1 MPRDELK
8 CFLRQG
14 KIARIDVSKILD
26 GNACVRGQSI
36 KVCFFVEDAPL
47 DQDPVSGN
55 ADLARVAFRRGQQ
68 RSWKHAAQAIQLDS
82 RPYSARCGWVV
93 ARLLKAHT
101 ACERGFKTPG
111 RVRQSAETRLRIPAK
126 LPCPPSHGHLTAT
139 PRYNGTRIRP
149 RMVYKTRTRNPHMMQ
164 PQMVSSFNNRLR
176 NLAFAAASAVWCVAS
191 AASPVQAQ
199 GAPAVAPQPASPPVI
214 VPQPAAPQAVP
225 GFWDPRRRP
234 DRPDL
239 SRLTVIRFL
248 TETDY
253 PPFNFTGPDGNPAG
267 FNVDLA
273 RMICEEIKVAC
284 TIQMRRFETLVDAI
298 NGNRGDAIIASLA
311 VTPQLRAK
319 LDFSDP
325 YYRAPA
331 RFVSRRDAVMAE
343 VRPEYLEGKKVGA
356 IAGSSHEAYLKT
368 LFTDAQLV
376 SFPNDEALRLALR
389 RGEVDFIFGDAISLA
404 FWVNG
409 TDSVDCCAFS
419 GGPFTESRYFGEGVG
434 IGVKRGNDL
443 LRQALNWAM
452 FRLWEKGRY
461 TDLWLRYFSVSP
473 F

>member
-1 MPRDELK
+1 
-8 CFLRQG
+8 
-14 KIARIDVSKILD
+14 
-26 GNACVRGQSI
+26 
-36 KVCFFVEDAPL
+36 
-47 DQDPVSGN
+47 
-55 ADLARVAFRRGQQ
+55 
-68 RSWKHAAQAIQLDS
+68 
-82 RPYSARCGWVV
+82 
-93 ARLLKAHT
+93 
-101 ACERGFKTPG
+101 
-111 RVRQSAETRLRIPAK
+111 
-126 LPCPPSHGHLTAT
+126 
-139 PRYNGTRIRP
+139 
-149 RMVYKTRTRNPHMMQ
+149 MVYKTDTRTPQPMQ
-164 PQMVSSFNNRLR
+164 PQMAFPFNIRLR
-176 NLAFAAASAVWCVAS
+176 DAAFATAVSAVWLGAACIGLPISLAFA
-191 AASPVQAQ
+191 Q
-199 GAPAVAPQPASPPVI
+199 GAAPQPPSPPAAI
-214 VPQPAAPQAVP
+214 VQPAAPQAVP

-239 SRLTVIRFL
+239 ARLTVIRFL

-331 RFVSRRDAVMAE
+331 RFVSRKDAVMAE

-376 SFPNDEALRLALR
+376 SFPNDDALRLALR
-389 RGEVDFIFGDAISLA
+389 RGEVDFIFGDAIALA
-404 FWVNG
+404 FWING
-409 TDSVDCCAFS
+409 TDSGDCCAFS

-434 IGVKRGNDL
+434 IGVKKGNDL
-443 LRQALNWAM
+443 LRQAINWAM